1 MPLLSTPTKGKVGV
15 KAAKTGA
22 KNPKLLGLGARA
34 VRTAGTL
41 GGKAGKPVA
50 KRRARR
56 SGRQLGETAR
66 TVGETARTVGETLAV
81 YGPQA
86 AYVFGLVDRPKPKRT
101 APRVAVGILLGAGAM
116 YFLEPDHGRER
127 RQKVAELVS

>member
-66 TVGETARTVGETLAV
+66 TVGETLAV